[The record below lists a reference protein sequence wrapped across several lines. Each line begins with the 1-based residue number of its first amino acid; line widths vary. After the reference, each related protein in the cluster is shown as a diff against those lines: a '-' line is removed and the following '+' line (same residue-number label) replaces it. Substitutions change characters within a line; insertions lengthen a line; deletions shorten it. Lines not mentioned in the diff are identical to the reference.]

1 MKTLKIIILSLFL
14 AVWGLNAEVLK
25 IDKAHSDV
33 GFSIKH
39 LMISNVKG
47 KFTNYSANMD
57 FDLDKKIFTKLEATV
72 DASSIDTGIVKR
84 DNHLRSPDFFDVK
97 KYPDIKF
104 VMTSY
109 EKEDNSEGYIYGELT
124 IHGVTKK
131 VKLGAEINGVIKGFK
146 GETRVGFTLTGKI
159 NRKDFGLNWNRVLE
173 LGGVAVGDKVKILIE
188 LQTIVK

>member
-131 VKLGAEINGVIKGFK
+131 LKLEAEINGVIKGFK